1 MLELNT
7 HLARALTYVPAS
19 NRLTLY
25 ALDGN
30 RATPLASETPHEL
43 VLVASCGAH
52 IACAFHEGEKNEFLR
67 PGVVELRNWQDLSVI
82 TRIALPRVWFQS
94 MALAPDATLIAIAS
108 TAENTLLMSTRDGR
122 LIADIPGGEYIT
134 GLGFDRMSQR
144 LSGLS
149 TGQGGGYIGLT
160 CQSGSEWTS
169 ETLPT
174 PPKGKPSWPLADTFG
189 HTAFSPDAT
198 RLCASVYQIC
208 DPPGGWWA
216 DILCYGSETK
226 ELSWVATL
234 DGSTVGQQRSRTDK
248 TLMPPSISFSVDGKR
263 LFAGP
268 IMDVVAEIDAN
279 DGRLTTLHE
288 LGFSDGIRSLLDPAT
303 ARLWIERPNGVL
315 IAKSL

>member
-1 MLELNT
+1 VLELNP
-7 HLARALTYVPAS
+7 HLARALTYVAAS

-25 ALDGN
+25 ALDGEC
-30 RATPLASETPHEL
+30 ATPLASETPHQL

-52 IACAFHEGEKNEFLR
+52 IACAFHEGEKDEILR
-67 PGVVELRNWQDLSVI
+67 PGVVELRNWQNLAVI

-108 TAENTLLMSTRDGR
+108 TAENTLLMSTRDGK

-134 GLGFDRMSQR
+134 GLGFDQTSQR
-144 LSGLS
+144 LAGLS
-149 TGQGGGYIGLT
+149 TGQGSGYIGLT
-160 CQSGSEWTS
+160 CQSGSEWTP
-169 ETLPT
+169 ERLPT

-189 HTAFSPDAT
+189 HTAFSPDTA
-198 RLCASVYQIC
+198 RLCASVYHAC
-208 DPPGGWWA
+208 DPPRGWWA
-216 DILCYGSETK
+216 DILCYGSEK
-226 ELSWVATL
+226 ELCWVATL
-234 DGSTVGQQRSRTDK
+234 DGSTVGQQRRRTDE

-288 LGFSDGIRSLLDPAT
+288 LGFSDGIRLRLDPAT